1 MTTYRLVPVPNTDTF
16 ADIRAHLSDVVPCYK
31 SDEGGCRLSDDYDCN
46 EGCQILKAYQAGY
59 RNALASAPVPSK
71 QSELLEAA
79 KEVAIAMSV
88 YVPSAVAVQHS
99 SVEWKRTYEAYHRLR
114 TAIRNAE
121 QGGGK

>member
-1 MTTYRLVPVPNTDTF
+1 MGQFQLASVAETFGAQMTTYRLVPVEASREMTD
-16 ADIRAHLSDVVPCYK
+16 AAEYLVRRHGELVRGQGIWEAMLS
-31 SDEGGCRLSDDYDCN
+31 
-46 EGCQILKAYQAGY
+46 A
-59 RNALASAPVPSK
+59 APVPSK

-88 YVPSAVAVQHS
+88 YVPSAVAVQHA

-121 QGGGK
+121 QAQGTPTQ